1 MKIRISLLV
10 ILLLSFIA
18 ILSSCQNEKAAQE
31 KLQKEVLDTHDVIM
45 ARMDE
50 LNENQLQLD
59 QLRNNFKNLNN
70 VDTIALDLSID
81 SVKSELAKADEAMM
95 EWMHNFNPDYTGMS
109 HQQVIDY
116 LSDQRKGIDSV
127 KVLFD
132 QSLSRSKAIIQKHK

>member
-1 MKIRISLLV
+1 MKIRILPLV
-10 ILLLSFIA
+10 VLLSFIA

-31 KLQKEVLDTHDVIM
+31 KLQKEVLDAHDVIM

-50 LNENQLQLD
+50 LNEDQLQLD

-70 VDTIALDLSID
+70 ADTATLGLSID
-81 SVKSELAKADEAMM
+81 SAKSDLSKADEAMM
-95 EWMHNFNPDYTGMS
+95 EWMHNFDPDYTGMS
-109 HQQVIDY
+109 HQQIMDY
-116 LSDQRKGIDSV
+116 LGKQRKSIDSV